1 MHRIL
6 PGGYLAQHLDFNSL
20 NMEPQNQWRRVN
32 VLLYLSDCGPGG
44 ELRLF
49 GQDGRERVS
58 ISPKPNR
65 MVVFESTE
73 RSWHGHP
80 YPLQV
85 RLTTGSR
92 VACGVRS
99 SVGPLQCTTL
109 QWSPQRSPHQSTTPL
124 CGDPQLA
131 QPSANDMNG
140 IPSTTHVCKV
150 RMRGQTGGNPPKM
163 HKA

>member
-32 VLLYLSDCGPGG
+32 VLLYLSDCGLGG

-92 VACGVRS
+92 VACGVS
-99 SVGPLQCTTL
+99 SGATGGRLH
-109 QWSPQRSPHQSTTPL
+109 SPHS
-124 CGDPQLA
+124 
-131 QPSANDMNG
+131 
-140 IPSTTHVCKV
+140 
-150 RMRGQTGGNPPKM
+150 R
-163 HKA
+163 